1 MEEKMKS
8 SVERKSEI
16 PSDIISDIFSWL
28 PIKSLCRFKCV
39 SRFYNSLVS
48 DPSFVDIHLSRSKYP
63 PDKIEFLAHS
73 REKNFYTVDLK
84 VEDKKASALCIKELD
99 GISCTNIGY
108 VNGLFLLWSRNMQ
121 QPVIYN
127 PTTKKKRTLP
137 SLNLVGDGTLF
148 YDYSFGFEP
157 DKKKYKIL
165 MITRSQNIPMRYW
178 IFTLG
183 SSESWREIK
192 SATHS
197 LFSLFGNG
205 GVCIDGIVYFF
216 DNYKKK
222 TCIMALNVRT
232 ENFRIISLWID
243 IYTPPLRYYNLIEVE
258 GKLAGIDQLRWYK
271 GEMDLWILE
280 RYEEW
285 VKHTITFPLA
295 ISSNLQYLGSCSS
308 TRTPHGE
315 IVLIVNTSFKPNRMF
330 FYDLKKKSW
339 RSEIE
344 VMELEGQ
351 TEIIGIYSHVDS
363 LLSCIYC

>member
-8 SVERKSEI
+8 GVERKSEI

-28 PIKSLCRFKCV
+28 PVKSLCRFKCV

-48 DPSFVDIHLSRSKYP
+48 DPSFVDIHQSRSKYP

-108 VNGLFLLWSRNMQ
+108 VNG
-121 QPVIYN
+121 
-127 PTTKKKRTLP
+127 
-137 SLNLVGDGTLF
+137 
-148 YDYSFGFEP
+148 
-157 DKKKYKIL
+157 
-165 MITRSQNIPMRYW
+165 
-178 IFTLG
+178 
-183 SSESWREIK
+183 
-192 SATHS
+192 
-197 LFSLFGNG
+197 
-205 GVCIDGIVYFF
+205 
-216 DNYKKK
+216 
-222 TCIMALNVRT
+222 
-232 ENFRIISLWID
+232 
-243 IYTPPLRYYNLIEVE
+243 
-258 GKLAGIDQLRWYK
+258 
-271 GEMDLWILE
+271 
-280 RYEEW
+280 
-285 VKHTITFPLA
+285 
-295 ISSNLQYLGSCSS
+295 SCSS

-351 TEIIGIYSHVDS
+351 TEIIAWFLSLMNTSICIRI
-363 LLSCIYC
+363 LLSVEFSILRRPRSVLPV